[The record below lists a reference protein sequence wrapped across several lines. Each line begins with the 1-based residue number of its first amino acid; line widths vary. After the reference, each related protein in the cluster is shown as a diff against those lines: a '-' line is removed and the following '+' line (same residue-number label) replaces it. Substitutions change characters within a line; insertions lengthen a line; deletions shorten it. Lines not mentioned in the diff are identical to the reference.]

1 MEKIKYKELSTPI
14 QIAIIISYIIGALYL
29 IAFITGFIGAI
40 IE

>member
-1 MEKIKYKELSTPI
+1 MEKIKYKELSTSV
-14 QIAIIISYIIGALYL
+14 QIAIIISYIIGGLYI